1 MADNTYTLNDISVSA
16 KNEGADSYLD
26 LEAPFANIHVKGQYD
41 YGTLVQTMTN
51 MLASKLPTLPGIGKT
66 SDKTRNNFSIEAEIA
81 STEILQRMLGV
92 PLDIQQPVVIDG
104 NISDLDR
111 SVNLTAQLPAF
122 SYNGSDY
129 SGGALQMNTE
139 DDTLKVD
146 ARIKTGAAGS
156 ISPTLHVKAAAAD
169 NTLMASLGYNN
180 HSKSLPIHGALNAE
194 AQFYKNTGQRFY
206 RPRRYQA
213 IAHPYRRKALE
224 GAPG

>member
-1 MADNTYTLNDISVSA
+1 MSA

-66 SDKTRNNFSIEAEIA
+66 SNKTRNNFSIEAEIA

-139 DDTLKVD
+139 GDTLKVD

-156 ISPTLHVKAAAAD
+156 ISPTLHVKAAAA
-169 NTLMASLGYNN
+169 TT
-180 HSKSLPIHGALNAE
+180 P
-194 AQFYKNTGQRFY
+194 
-206 RPRRYQA
+206 
-213 IAHPYRRKALE
+213 
-224 GAPG
+224 